1 VAQGLEVCGAI
12 PDDLPQMNRPPVHQ
26 PPPAPV
32 VADLIRA
39 GLTRSTALAMESWK
53 AREVLELLRETNR
66 TELSFR
72 PGTPAHGT
80 I

>member
-1 VAQGLEVCGAI
+1 MSRL
-12 PDDLPQMNRPPVHQ
+12 PVHQ

-32 VADLIRA
+32 VEDLIRA

-53 AREVLELLRETNR
+53 AREVLELLRESGR
-66 TELSFR
+66 GEAGFR
-72 PGTPAHGT
+72 SVSPASGS

>member
-1 VAQGLEVCGAI
+1 
-12 PDDLPQMNRPPVHQ
+12 MSRPPIHQ

-53 AREVLELLRETNR
+53 AREVLELLRESER
-66 TELSFR
+66 GDIGFR
-72 PGTPAHGT
+72 PVIPARGS

>member
-1 VAQGLEVCGAI
+1 
-12 PDDLPQMNRPPVHQ
+12 MSRPPIHQ

-32 VADLIRA
+32 VEDLIRA

-53 AREVLELLRETNR
+53 AREVLELLRESER
-66 TELSFR
+66 GDVGFR
-72 PGTPAHGT
+72 PVIPARGS

>member
-1 VAQGLEVCGAI
+1 
-12 PDDLPQMNRPPVHQ
+12 MSRPLIHQ

-32 VADLIRA
+32 VEDLIRA

-53 AREVLELLRETNR
+53 AREVLDLLHESNR
-66 TELSFR
+66 VDAGFR
-72 PGTPAHGT
+72 PLVRRRGS